1 MQAFPDTLAALNV
14 TQPVSLR
21 LNYVGYSN
29 ARIMQGSGQ
38 RDLQLLT
45 VNQILTKKK
54 PAAF

>member
-1 MQAFPDTLAALNV
+1 MCKHSLTLAALIV

-29 ARIMQGSGQ
+29 ARIMQGCGQ

-45 VNQILTKKK
+45 VD
-54 PAAF
+54 

>member
-1 MQAFPDTLAALNV
+1 MQAFPDTLAALIV

-45 VNQILTKKK
+45 VN
-54 PAAF
+54 